1 MWRQKSFF
9 FVPTPFSSLRIYGTI
24 SKVFQFIFCLKT
36 FDRSIS
42 LQGSSSVQSLGLDL
56 QNLGPSCVAFACS
69 DCALL
74 QVLWLFLKCI
84 CFSLTGDSSVS
95 VTVCL
100 PVCVSPASRLKSA
113 PFSRLASYIVSF
125 CCSFLHFFTF
135 FLLQNK

>member
-24 SKVFQFIFCLKT
+24 SKDFQFVFCLKT
-36 FDRSIS
+36 FDRSHCRGRPVS
-42 LQGSSSVQSLGLDL
+42 RVFL
-56 QNLGPSCVAFACS
+56 PSCVAFACS

-100 PVCVSPASRLKSA
+100 PVCVSPASHLKSA
-113 PFSRLASYIVSF
+113 PFSRLVSYIVSF